1 MPFGSEL
8 IGGLIAGKPDMPAFD
23 QIDPAQEQTKAISG
37 NQSSL
42 AGIEKLAAGVN
53 TFNQQQ
59 IDQMLSSAIPGFQ
72 GLKANVSGK
81 IESMV
86 NGELPADVSAAVMRS
101 TAAKG
106 MGLGVGG
113 AGTGMGRN
121 LVARDLGLTSLD
133 LTQKGIDS
141 AQTWMKTVASIEQ
154 PGMFNVSSMFLTPE
168 QTMQQDT
175 SERNAKFQHDWN
187 SNMLDWQSSPGYLM
201 NQQIQSDSSMITSM
215 AGSVAGKAAGGGGG
229 GM

>member
-1 MPFGSEL
+1 
-8 IGGLIAGKPDMPAFD
+8 MPAFN
-23 QIDPAQEQTKAISG
+23 QIDPGTEQTKAIAG
-37 NQSSL
+37 NQASL
-42 AGIEKLAAGVN
+42 AGVEQLASGVN

-72 GLKANVSGK
+72 GLKSDVSGS
-81 IESMV
+81 IDSMV
-86 NGELPADVSAAVMRS
+86 KGQIPGDVSASIMR
-101 TAAKG
+101 TDAARG

-113 AGTGMGRN
+113 GGTSMGRN

-141 AQTWMKTVASIEQ
+141 AQSWMKTVASIEQ

-175 SERNAKFQHDWN
+175 GERNAKFQHDWN
-187 SNMLDWQSSPGYLM
+187 SNMIDWQTSPGYLAG
-201 NQQIQSDSSMITSM
+201 QDIQSTVDSVVSM
-215 AGSVAGKAAGGGGG
+215 AGSAAGASGGGG